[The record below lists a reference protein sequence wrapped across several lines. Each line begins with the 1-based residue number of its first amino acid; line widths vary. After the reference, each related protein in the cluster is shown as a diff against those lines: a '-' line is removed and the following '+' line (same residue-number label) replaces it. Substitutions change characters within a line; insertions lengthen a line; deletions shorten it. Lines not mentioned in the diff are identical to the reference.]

1 MSRIHYF
8 DLLIVVGCIFAFLI
22 LCWGLDEILKFG
34 EHKYQDANDYESS
47 MESDDHDFS
56 TDCDCYEVVDPY
68 LRIDNL
74 EHEIRGY
81 LAQIDTLHEI
91 IYSLRHFPAAKHPNG
106 GGGVR
111 VEGPSHPASN
121 SGNSCDCA

>member
-1 MSRIHYF
+1 MSVIHYYYIP
-8 DLLIVVGCIFAFLI
+8 IVVAVIVLYALVLWVWDEFWPA
-22 LCWGLDEILKFG
+22 LDHDFDKA
-34 EHKYQDANDYESS
+34 QDW
-47 MESDDHDFS
+47 DFS
-56 TDCDCYEVVDPY
+56 TDRDCYEDPHCAEISDPY

-81 LAQIDTLHEI
+81 LAQIETQKEI
-91 IYSLRHFPAAKHPNG
+91 IYSLRQIRHSEHPNE

-121 SGNSCDCA
+121 TDDSCDCA

>member
-1 MSRIHYF
+1 MSRIHYY
-8 DLLIVVGCIFAFLI
+8 DLLIVVGCILLYFI
-22 LCWGLDEILKFG
+22 IVWGWDKLFPALDHDFDKA
-34 EHKYQDANDYESS
+34 QDW
-47 MESDDHDFS
+47 DFS
-56 TDCDCYEVVDPY
+56 TDRDCYEDIHNTEVSDPY

-91 IYSLRHFPAAKHPNG
+91 IYSLRHFPAAKHPNE

>member
-1 MSRIHYF
+1 MSRIHYY
-8 DLLIVVGCIFAFLI
+8 DMLIVVGCIFLYFI
-22 LCWGLDEILKFG
+22 IVWGWDKLFPALDRDFDKAEIAL
-34 EHKYQDANDYESS
+34 DVL
-47 MESDDHDFS
+47 DFS
-56 TDCDCYEVVDPY
+56 TDCDCHEVVDPY

-74 EHEIRGY
+74 NHEIRGH

-91 IYSLRHFPAAKHPNG
+91 IYSLRHFPAAKHPNE